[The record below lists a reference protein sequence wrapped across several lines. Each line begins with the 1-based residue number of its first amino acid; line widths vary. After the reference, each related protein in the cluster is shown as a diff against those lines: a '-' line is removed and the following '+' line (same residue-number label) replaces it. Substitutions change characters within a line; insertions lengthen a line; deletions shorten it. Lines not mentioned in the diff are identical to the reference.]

1 MLILAILFL
10 ISSYRVNF
18 HSKIRKIRNN
28 IGAEKANKNRRKF
41 RNIYGWKHFSSPWLL
56 FIHATLSSSVLCV

>member
-41 RNIYGWKHFSSPWLL
+41 LNIYG
-56 FIHATLSSSVLCV
+56 